1 MGLSTYGTALLG
13 LDVAIAVGLAIAV
26 WATARITSRRWKVF
40 WLAPF
45 VTYAIAAS
53 LQAVVLRWWPADLDR
68 WRSVLDLAVLAAL
81 YIAIAGTAAT
91 PRGGRFVKVAAAV
104 PVAAAVTA
112 VVLHPDR
119 AFPLVG
125 AVLQVAF
132 AAAAVSEL
140 YRNLD
145 RSRGRSLLMA
155 AVVLFPLTA
164 FAGLSPMAPAAAPLR
179 CVALLLAGA
188 AAISTVVEQRIVS
201 LASEVENLLAQQHQL
216 AQLAEVDPLTGC
228 ANRHALR
235 TWLDQWDEGEPI
247 TIMVLDVDNLKSI
260 NDRHG
265 HAAGDVALQLVANVL
280 RDAVRADDL
289 VVRWGGDEFVAILTA
304 TGENTA
310 MNRFGHLVRLLTHA
324 ADNFAYD
331 APLRASWGVASCGSR
346 DEAAEALH
354 EADRRMYAMK
364 RQRRRER

>member
-1 MGLSTYGTALLG
+1 MQDTALLG

-40 WLAPF
+40 WLVPF
-45 VTYAIAAS
+45 VTYAAATL
-53 LQAVVLRWWPADLDR
+53 LQGALLSWRPFDFVR
-68 WRSVLDLAVLAAL
+68 WRSVLDVAVLVAL
-81 YIAIAGTAAT
+81 YIAIVEGGASPRTSRLVRTAVAA
-91 PRGGRFVKVAAAV
+91 PILAAIAAVVLRPERISSFVAVAIQLVVAAAAIRELYRTLGRTRGRSLQTV
-104 PVAAAVTA
+104 AVGLFPVAAA
-112 VVLHPDR
+112 
-119 AFPLVG
+119 
-125 AVLQVAF
+125 
-132 AAAAVSEL
+132 AA
-140 YRNLD
+140 
-145 RSRGRSLLMA
+145 
-155 AVVLFPLTA
+155 
-164 FAGLSPMAPAAAPLR
+164 LSPIAPAAAPLR

-188 AAISTVVEQRIVS
+188 AAISIVVEDRIVS
-201 LASEVENLLAQQHQL
+201 LAAEVENLLAQQHQL

-235 TWLDQWDEGEPI
+235 TWLDNWDEQEPI
-247 TIMVLDVDNLKSI
+247 TLMVLDVDNLKSI

-265 HAAGDVALQLVANVL
+265 HAAGYVALQMVANVL

-331 APLRASWGVASCGSR
+331 APLRASWGVASCSSR

-364 RQRRRER
+364 RQRRREG